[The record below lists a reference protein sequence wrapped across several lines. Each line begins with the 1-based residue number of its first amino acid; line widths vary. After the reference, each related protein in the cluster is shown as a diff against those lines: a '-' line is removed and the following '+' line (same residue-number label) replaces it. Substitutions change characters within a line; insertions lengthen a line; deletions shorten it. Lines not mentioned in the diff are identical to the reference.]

1 MNSKVNILVFRVF
14 LFVIFVKCLVFMKV
28 TFCFLFIFMY
38 RIIFYSD
45 SIVPVKLFQNLIISS
60 NNGSQS
66 TNFQRI
72 LGNETINV
80 FLVACKDE
88 TSQTLVN
95 ILEVFNFNS
104 IQWIIDA
111 KGEEDWRQ
119 VEQVRTL
126 VKTIYLFTS
135 VKVIIFI
142 ITNDQNFYAEILESF
157 KPWEVDIGD
166 KLR

>member
-1 MNSKVNILVFRVF
+1 M
-14 LFVIFVKCLVFMKV
+14 
-28 TFCFLFIFMY
+28 
-38 RIIFYSD
+38 
-45 SIVPVKLFQNLIISS
+45 
-60 NNGSQS
+60 
-66 TNFQRI
+66 NFQRI

-157 KPWEVDIGD
+157 KPWEVDIRD

>member
-1 MNSKVNILVFRVF
+1 MICNNRYIKWSQK
-14 LFVIFVKCLVFMKV
+14 
-28 TFCFLFIFMY
+28 
-38 RIIFYSD
+38 
-45 SIVPVKLFQNLIISS
+45 KLFQSLLISS
-60 NNGSQS
+60 DSGIQS
-66 TNFQRI
+66 TNLQRI
-72 LGNETINV
+72 LGNETMNV

-95 ILEVFNFNS
+95 ILKKCLLYFDS
-104 IQWIIDA
+104 ILWIIDA

-157 KPWEVDIGD
+157 KSWEVDIRD
-166 KLR
+166 KLRYNGRNLISSCIKVDINFHSPR

>member
-1 MNSKVNILVFRVF
+1 M
-14 LFVIFVKCLVFMKV
+14 KCL
-28 TFCFLFIFMY
+28 T
-38 RIIFYSD
+38 
-45 SIVPVKLFQNLIISS
+45 LIR
-60 NNGSQS
+60 
-66 TNFQRI
+66 F
-72 LGNETINV
+72 NEYIT
-80 FLVACKDE
+80 
-88 TSQTLVN
+88 
-95 ILEVFNFNS
+95 
-104 IQWIIDA
+104 DA

-157 KPWEVDIGD
+157 KSWEVDIQG

>member
-1 MNSKVNILVFRVF
+1 M
-14 LFVIFVKCLVFMKV
+14 
-28 TFCFLFIFMY
+28 
-38 RIIFYSD
+38 
-45 SIVPVKLFQNLIISS
+45 
-60 NNGSQS
+60 
-66 TNFQRI
+66 
-72 LGNETINV
+72 

-95 ILEVFNFNS
+95 ILEVFNINS

-157 KPWEVDIGD
+157 KPWEVDIRD

>member
-1 MNSKVNILVFRVF
+1 MDIEVNE
-14 LFVIFVKCLVFMKV
+14 
-28 TFCFLFIFMY
+28 Y
-38 RIIFYSD
+38 
-45 SIVPVKLFQNLIISS
+45 
-60 NNGSQS
+60 
-66 TNFQRI
+66 
-72 LGNETINV
+72 
-80 FLVACKDE
+80 
-88 TSQTLVN
+88 
-95 ILEVFNFNS
+95 
-104 IQWIIDA
+104 IIDA

-157 KPWEVDIGD
+157 KSWEVDIQG

>member
-1 MNSKVNILVFRVF
+1 M
-14 LFVIFVKCLVFMKV
+14 KCW
-28 TFCFLFIFMY
+28 T
-38 RIIFYSD
+38 
-45 SIVPVKLFQNLIISS
+45 LIR
-60 NNGSQS
+60 
-66 TNFQRI
+66 F
-72 LGNETINV
+72 NEY
-80 FLVACKDE
+80 
-88 TSQTLVN
+88 
-95 ILEVFNFNS
+95 
-104 IQWIIDA
+104 IIDA

-157 KPWEVDIGD
+157 KSWEVDIQG

>member
-1 MNSKVNILVFRVF
+1 ME
-14 LFVIFVKCLVFMKV
+14 CW
-28 TFCFLFIFMY
+28 T
-38 RIIFYSD
+38 
-45 SIVPVKLFQNLIISS
+45 LIR
-60 NNGSQS
+60 
-66 TNFQRI
+66 F
-72 LGNETINV
+72 NEY
-80 FLVACKDE
+80 
-88 TSQTLVN
+88 
-95 ILEVFNFNS
+95 
-104 IQWIIDA
+104 IIDA

-157 KPWEVDIGD
+157 KSWEVDIQD